1 MKKINLMP
9 TTIVSLYFSY
19 TIVILGLAISMW
31 LVIFQFSGLKSVL
44 LSLSILIV
52 SLFSAILLRVFGNI
66 GQILFDLKNL
76 IARDLGNLNQ
86 DIVNL
91 SSQAQNQSRE
101 LVAQIQS
108 LRKNLEEVIE
118 KSDSATRDGLQK
130 QNRELVAQIQSLR
143 KSLEEVI
150 EKSDSSARDGL
161 QNIKSN
167 LEQINCDSKDI
178 NQYIH
183 QIQTFFEQIARHL
196 ELKK

>member
-1 MKKINLMP
+1 MMP

-19 TIVILGLAISMW
+19 IVVIFGIVTSMW
-31 LVIFQFSGLKSVL
+31 LLIFKFSGLKSVL

-52 SLFSAILLRVFGNI
+52 SLFSAILLRVLGNI

-108 LRKNLEEVIE
+108 LRK
-118 KSDSATRDGLQK
+118 
-130 QNRELVAQIQSLR
+130 
-143 KSLEEVI
+143 SLEETI

-161 QNIKSN
+161 QNIKTN